1 MRIIFTT
8 LLFACLA
15 TTLNAQ
21 QKIDYVDPRIGTKGM
36 GHTFPGACY
45 PNGIVQLSPDTDTI
59 PVSINGE
66 YVKDTYAYCAGYQYD
81 DKTIVGFSH
90 THFNGT
96 GHSDLGDILLMPT
109 VGKLRLNPGT
119 ADNPDSGYR
128 SRFSHEREKSV
139 PGFYGVHLDDYGIDV
154 KLTATERVGVHQYQ
168 YPKDEEVGHLIVD
181 LIHGIYNYDGKVLW
195 ANLRVEN
202 DTLLTGYRITNGW
215 ARVNHTYFA
224 ISFSKPITNYGFK
237 NRDVEHYK
245 GFWRKFNQNENFPE
259 MGGRKVVAFFDFD
272 ISDGEPLEVKCALSA
287 VSTQGAV
294 ESLRE
299 ETSGKSFAVI
309 EKEAKDA
316 WNSIMNGIEVKGE
329 KDATYNLYSSMYH
342 TRINP
347 SVYMDYDGKYRGID
361 HQIHEAKDFTNYTVF
376 SVWDTY
382 RALHPLYNLLY
393 PSLSKDIIS
402 SFLAH
407 QSQSVHKSLPIWS
420 HMGNENWCM
429 IGYHGVSV
437 VADAFVKGVPMDS
450 QRAMKAV
457 DASANIPYLDGLDE
471 YLELGYVPLE
481 RTASAASVTLE
492 YAYDD
497 FAIYQMARKQGND
510 KLAHEYKK
518 RAASYRNLFDKSIG
532 FIRPKSRNGE
542 FKKEFDVL
550 STHGEGF
557 IEGNTW
563 NYSFYVPHDVAGL
576 KELMG
581 GDKRFV
587 ERLDS
592 LFTVDL
598 PERYY
603 AHTEDVTKEGI
614 MGNYVHGNEPSHHIP
629 YLFMWSNEPWK
640 TQYYVREVMDKMY
653 RNQIDGLCGNDD
665 CGQMSAWYIF
675 SSMGF
680 YPVCPGSDQYVIG
693 APYFEEMV
701 INLEEGKTLTIKAP
715 GVSSE
720 KRYVRRV
727 LLNGKEHKDAFFTHE
742 QLINGGEIFFEM
754 SSRPARSR
762 KFTDA
767 QKPYSLSQDTWGLGE
782 L

>member
-1 MRIIFTT
+1 MRIIFTLMLISLIGT
-8 LLFACLA
+8 A
-15 TTLNAQ
+15 NAQ
-21 QKIDYVDPRIGTKGM
+21 SKVDYVDPRIGTKGM

-59 PVSINGE
+59 PHSIGGQYN
-66 YVKDTYAYCAGYQYD
+66 KSTYDYCAGYQYD

-109 VGKLRLNPGT
+109 VGELHLNPGT
-119 ADNPDSGYR
+119 ADDPDSGYR
-128 SRFSHEREKSV
+128 SCFSHDKENSI
-139 PGFYGVHLDDYGIDV
+139 PGFYGVHLDDYNIDV
-154 KLTATERVGVHQYQ
+154 ELTATQRVGVHKYQ
-168 YPKDEEVGHLIVD
+168 YPTDEKEGHLIVD

-224 ISFSKPITNYGFK
+224 ISLSKPITKYGFK
-237 NRDVEHYK
+237 NSDAEHYK
-245 GFWRKFNQNENFPE
+245 GFWRKFDQSQNFPE
-259 MGGRKVVAFFDFD
+259 MGGRKIVAYFDFD
-272 ISDGEPLEVKCALSA
+272 ISDGKPLEVKCALSA

-294 ESLRE
+294 ESLQRE
-299 ETSGKSFAVI
+299 TGNKSFDIIAA
-309 EKEAKDA
+309 ETKAA
-316 WNSIMNGIEVKGE
+316 WNGIMNGIEVKGT
-329 KDATYNLYSSMYH
+329 KDATYNLYSSIYH

-347 SVYMDYDGKYRGID
+347 SVYMDYDGRYRGID
-361 HQIHEAKDFTNYTVF
+361 HQIHTSDDFTNYTVF

-393 PSLSKDIIS
+393 PSLSKDLIS

-429 IGYHGVSV
+429 IGYHGASV
-437 VADAFVKGVPMDS
+437 VSDAYMKGIPMES
-450 QRAMKAV
+450 AAALKAV
-457 DASANIPYLDGLDE
+457 DESANIAYLDGLDE
-471 YLELGYVPLE
+471 YVELGYVPLE
-481 RTASAASVTLE
+481 RTGSAASVTLE

-497 FAIYQMARKQGND
+497 FTIYQMARRMGND
-510 KLAHEYKK
+510 TLARKYKE
-518 RAASYRNLFDKSIG
+518 RAAFYRNVVDTSIG
-532 FIRPKSRNGE
+532 FVRPKLRNGE
-542 FKKEFDVL
+542 FKAEFDEWN
-550 STHGEGF
+550 THGEGF
-557 IEGNTW
+557 IEGNSW
-563 NYSFYVPHDVAGL
+563 NYSFYVPHDIDGL
-576 KELMG
+576 KALMG
-581 GDKRFV
+581 GDKRFI

-592 LFTVDL
+592 LFTIPL
-598 PERYY
+598 PEKYY
-603 AHTEDVTKEGI
+603 ANTEDVTKEGI

-629 YLFMWSNEPWK
+629 YLFMWSSQPWK

-680 YPVCPGSDQYVIG
+680 YPVCPGTDQYVIG
-693 APYFEEMV
+693 SPYFEHIEV
-701 INLEEGKTLTIKAP
+701 ALEGGKMLTINAP
-715 GVSSE
+715 EVSSK

-742 QLINGGEIFFEM
+742 QLINGGEILFEM
-754 SSRPARSR
+754 SSRPVRLR
-762 KFTDA
+762 KFSEE
-767 QKPYSLSQDTWGLGE
+767 QKPYSLSKDKW
-782 L
+782 